1 MASTITAER
10 RTTQEGGRAERAS
23 EILAGLAALPSLQ
36 GMTPPEARAAQVIG
50 KPWDTAE
57 IVELAIA
64 WVGTGLDVPTLTD
77 LAGRDWDD
85 PVLPTLFDIVLDDLG
100 AGHPAS
106 STARRRVAAYLARR
120 AAALA
125 PVPAPRRTA

>member
-10 RTTQEGGRAERAS
+10 RPTAERGRAAQTS
-23 EILAGLAALPSLQ
+23 ELLAGLAALPSLWE
-36 GMTPPEARAAQVIG
+36 MTPAEARAAQVLG

-100 AGHPAS
+100 AGRPAS

-120 AAALA
+120 AVAH
-125 PVPAPRRTA
+125 VPAPRRTG

>member
-10 RTTQEGGRAERAS
+10 RTAPGGRAGRAA
-23 EILAGLAALPSLQ
+23 ECLAGLAALRSLR

-50 KPWDTAE
+50 KPWYTAE

-100 AGHPAS
+100 AGRPAA
-106 STARRRVAAYLARR
+106 STARRRVGA
-120 AAALA
+120 
-125 PVPAPRRTA
+125 